1 MVDQMK
7 TELRARKSRPPTS
20 LSNSPCKEGIIRRFT
35 DFVTLFSASWR
46 NRYRHAVRYSRN

>member
-20 LSNSPCKEGIIRRFT
+20 LSNSPREVGIVRLIHT
-35 DFVTLFSASWR
+35 QTLLIW
-46 NRYRHAVRYSRN
+46 NDYE

>member
-20 LSNSPCKEGIIRRFT
+20 LSNSPREEGIIRLMHT
-35 DFVTLFSASWR
+35 SSIC
-46 NRYRHAVRYSRN
+46 

>member
-20 LSNSPCKEGIIRRFT
+20 LSNSPREEGNIAHT
-35 DFVTLFSASWR
+35 AQFVHTLTHPA
-46 NRYRHAVRYSRN
+46 